1 MLTVVSNKISKTL
14 SFHSN
19 WQPIQLSLNLIRRIQ
34 EFQRQDNINK
44 MLVIYS
50 EPGCGVTTALR
61 KLYQVTSSQALWV
74 SSRITFPKATLY
86 DKLARSLGV
95 YNDCA
100 MRDGLEPYMR
110 RIMKLRRI
118 KVIYI
123 DDADEYLFDH
133 ASAYSMI
140 DIITQL
146 RHQCTI
152 KYVISIKSQKAYMRI
167 SSLFNNIDKEIYHFG
182 FIGSDDCKPIAQRI
196 LRQLNLDNS
205 TSITF
210 AADLQ
215 DWDMLISSVGEL
227 VEWLKLAYAFTWVT
241 DSKVIARGLNVTGRE
256 LWGRLDEYFD

>member
-19 WQPIQLSLNLIRRIQ
+19 WQPIQLSLNLIRRVH
-34 EFQRQDNINK
+34 EFQRQNNSNK
-44 MLVIYS
+44 MLVIYA

-86 DKLARSLGV
+86 DRLARSLGV
-95 YNDCA
+95 YNPCA
-100 MRDGLEPYMR
+100 MQDGLEPYMR
-110 RIMKLRRI
+110 RLMKLRRI

-123 DDADEYLFDH
+123 DDADEYLFDR

-140 DIITQL
+140 DMMAEL
-146 RHQCTI
+146 RDQSTI
-152 KYVISIKSQKAYMRI
+152 KYVISIKSQKTYMRI
-167 SSLFNNIDKEIYHFG
+167 SSLFNKIGKEIYHFG
-182 FIGSDDCKPIAQRI
+182 FIGSDDCKPIAQGI
-196 LRQLNLDNS
+196 LRQLNLDNN

-210 AADLQ
+210 AADFL

-227 VEWLKLAYAFTWVT
+227 VEWMKLAYAVTWVSE
-241 DSKVIARGLNVTGRE
+241 SKVIAHDLNVTGRD
-256 LWGRLDEYFD
+256 LWGLLDEYFD